1 MSVAVKIC
9 GITTVMQAKMVEA
22 EGADAV
28 GLVLYDKSSR
38 YVDLD
43 MAIKIKSA
51 LASDVIC
58 IALLVNAKEKFVRE
72 VISKLNPSYIQFHGD
87 ESPDFCRQ
95 FDYPFIRAV
104 RMSDDLDMA
113 KILSLYKPSGGFL
126 FDAWHADHY
135 GGTGHV
141 FDWERLPTSLE
152 YPLILAGGLT
162 PANVDSAIRAVKP
175 AMVDVSGGVESSPGF
190 KDKQKVRDFIF
201 KAKNT
206 LI

>member
-1 MSVAVKIC
+1 
-9 GITTVMQAKMVEA
+9 
-22 EGADAV
+22 
-28 GLVLYDKSSR
+28 
-38 YVDLD
+38 
-43 MAIKIKSA
+43 
-51 LASDVIC
+51 
-58 IALLVNAKEKFVRE
+58 
-72 VISKLNPSYIQFHGD
+72 
-87 ESPDFCRQ
+87 
-95 FDYPFIRAV
+95 
-104 RMSDDLDMA
+104 MSDDLDMA

-201 KAKNT
+201 KAKNA